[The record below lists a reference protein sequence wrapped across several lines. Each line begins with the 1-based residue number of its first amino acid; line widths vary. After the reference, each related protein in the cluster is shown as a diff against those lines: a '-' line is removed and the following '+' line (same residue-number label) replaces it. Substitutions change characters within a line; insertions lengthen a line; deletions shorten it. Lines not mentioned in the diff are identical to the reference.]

1 MSTPVLQPAV
11 DDDSKGDPVYI
22 GLGTLVFIIVV
33 LLIIYLVRRV

>member
-1 MSTPVLQPAV
+1 MSTPVLEPAV

-33 LLIIYLVRRV
+33 LLIMYLVRRV